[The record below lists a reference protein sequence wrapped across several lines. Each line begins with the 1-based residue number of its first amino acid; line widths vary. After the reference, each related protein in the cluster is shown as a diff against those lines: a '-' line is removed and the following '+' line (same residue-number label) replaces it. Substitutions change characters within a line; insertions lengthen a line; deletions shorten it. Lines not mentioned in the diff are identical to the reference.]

1 MATEA
6 QRELSRHLRIII
18 KELGWLMTHV
28 VKIYNMTKAEEEPPV
43 EDCDP
48 NQLKMF
54 EDEETDS

>member
-1 MATEA
+1 M
-6 QRELSRHLRIII
+6 RIII